1 MPFTQKQ
8 MRRQWT
14 KKRRRK
20 KVSSCLAIDTET
32 TGLNLHHSDRA
43 FAVILFDESAK
54 SHYFEWP
61 VDPFTRE
68 VQYVQKDLKKI
79 TQIID
84 SYDEWIFHNTK
95 LDVRALIK
103 AGIDMEGLG
112 WRERYHDTVLA
123 SHVMCSNEPHDLKW
137 IGWKYFDISEDDE
150 KALKETVKKA
160 RRAAKQMGWNC
171 GPHSPSQSVVE
182 QDYWLPSAI
191 NRHTDNYAGEPC
203 KEYASTDG
211 KRTMLAWMMYRDLLQ
226 QEKLYG
232 AYLRERKL
240 LPIVYDME
248 EQGVT
253 IHNTKLVSEIKRYT
267 KDAIVMEKK
276 CVKIAKAKGFK
287 EFNINSNTQVGK
299 LLHTDK
305 KGFKV
310 PVEHWTDNEKNPQPS
325 LDSKA
330 AIPAL
335 LASTTGPALSF
346 LQSFS
351 SRKKTNT
358 AVKYLTLYDTLKLA
372 HRDSSKHFCLHPSF
386 NQTGTGTTRF
396 SCSNPNT
403 QNIGKGEDD
412 TEDEEG
418 AFKLRSVFG
427 PRPGRIWYCIDY
439 AQLQL
444 RIFAYASKQKSMI
457 EAFKKGYDFHSFV
470 ASVIFNKPVSEITKN
485 EKRVGK
491 NVNFGF
497 IFGAGPKKIEL
508 ASGMPGLYKKV
519 SKLFPNAHDFLRE
532 NIELAEADGYIT
544 TMGGYRLYV
553 PRERTYAATC
563 YKVQG
568 TEGDIVKN
576 GMIEVDDYLSS
587 IPDHYLTMQVHDELV
602 FDFPLT
608 TKSRHPKYLREIV
621 SRMTDAG
628 TQLGVI
634 TPVNVEVCREHW
646 ADMEKIS
653 L

>member
-1 MPFTQKQ
+1 M
-8 MRRQWT
+8 
-14 KKRRRK
+14 
-20 KVSSCLAIDTET
+20 
-32 TGLNLHHSDRA
+32 
-43 FAVILFDESAK
+43 
-54 SHYFEWP
+54 
-61 VDPFTRE
+61 
-68 VQYVQKDLKKI
+68 KKI
-79 TQIID
+79 AQIID

-95 LDVRALIK
+95 FDVRALTK
-103 AGIDMEGLG
+103 AGIDMESLG
-112 WRERYHDTVLA
+112 WRERYQDTVLA

-150 KALKETVKKA
+150 KQLKDTVKKA
-160 RRAAKQMGWNC
+160 RRMAKQMGWNC

-191 NRHTDNYAGEPC
+191 NRCTDDYAGEPC
-203 KEYASTDG
+203 KEYATTDG
-211 KRTMLAWMMYRDLLQ
+211 KRTMLAWMMYRDLLA
-226 QEKLYG
+226 QEDLWEP
-232 AYLRERKL
+232 YLRERRL

-248 EQGVT
+248 DKGVT
-253 IHNTKLVSEIKRYT
+253 IHNGKLVSEIKRYSKHAT
-267 KDAIVMEKK
+267 SLEKK
-276 CVKIAKAKGFK
+276 CTKIAKAKGFK
-287 EFNINSNTQVGK
+287 EFNINSNAQVGK
-299 LLHTDK
+299 LLHTDTQ
-305 KGFKV
+305 GFKV
-310 PVEHWTDNEKNPQPS
+310 PVEHWTASEKNPQPS
-325 LDSKA
+325 LDSKV

-335 LASTTGPALSF
+335 LTSTTGPALSF

-351 SRKKTNT
+351 SRKKANT
-358 AVKYLTLYDTLKLA
+358 AVKYLTLYDELKLPLD
-372 HRDSSKHFCLHPSF
+372 DSHWYLHPSF

-403 QNIGKGEDD
+403 QNIGKGDDD

-418 AFKLRSVFG
+418 DFKLRSVFG
-427 PRPGRIWYCIDY
+427 PRSGRIWYCIDY

-444 RIFAYASKQKSMI
+444 RIFAYASQQKSMI

-470 ASVIFNKPVSEITKN
+470 ASEIFNKPVSEITKN

-519 SKLFPNAHDFLRE
+519 SKLFPNAHDFLKE
-532 NIELAEADGYIT
+532 NIALAEEDGYVY

-576 GMIEVDDYLSS
+576 GMIEVDAYLSTL
-587 IPDHYLTMQVHDELV
+587 PDHYLTMQVHDELV
-602 FDFPLT
+602 FDFPLK
-608 TKSRHPKYLREIV
+608 TKAKHKRYLREIV

-628 TQLGVI
+628 SRVGVI
-634 TPVNVEVCREHW
+634 TPVNIEVCQEHW
-646 ADMEKIS
+646 ADAEKIS